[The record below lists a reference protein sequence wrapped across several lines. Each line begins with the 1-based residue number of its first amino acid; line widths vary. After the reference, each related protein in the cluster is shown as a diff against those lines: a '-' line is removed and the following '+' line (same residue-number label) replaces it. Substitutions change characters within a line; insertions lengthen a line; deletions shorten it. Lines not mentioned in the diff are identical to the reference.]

1 MKLNLICGR
10 SGTGK
15 SSYIYEDIKKNF
27 KNNKI
32 FLIVPEQSN
41 LTAEKKLFEVLEKET
56 LINVEVLTLKRMAY
70 RVINEVG
77 KINKVSLTKVGKN
90 LLIYDLLNKQ
100 KNKLNFLSKNNNNVE
115 LIAKT
120 ITEFKKHNILPE
132 TLENNLIEDEYTR
145 LKMQDMSI
153 MYKVY
158 QEKISENYIDE
169 NDDLSLLAD
178 NLDKIDIFKDC
189 LIYIDE
195 FMGFTPQ
202 ELRVFEKILLQAKS
216 ITVSICADNLE
227 IKNKEND
234 IFYFNKKFAKKLIE
248 IANDNKVNTNIVK
261 IDENKKFKT
270 SEMMLVEE
278 NFSNTKF
285 KSFDKKTENIEMFL
299 ADNPNS
305 ELEYVAN
312 QILSLVKK
320 GYRYNQIAI
329 VTSNLEKYD
338 IDAKIIFEKYNIPL
352 YIDIKKQL
360 TQNILVRY
368 LISIL
373 EIFSNNWSVDSVIN
387 YIKTGLLDIEKE
399 DIYNFENYCYKW
411 GITRKKFLN
420 DFVYEE
426 VNDKQEK
433 IEEIR
438 KKIINPLKEL
448 NDRINQNKN
457 IKTITINIYNFIIE
471 NNILDKLNEK
481 LNNIKSLEITDEYIT
496 SYKLLIELFEQI
508 IELFGEEKISF
519 EKYKELLQIGL
530 TSTVVGTIPATQ
542 DQVIIGQID
551 RARFADIKVC
561 FILGANDGELPMRI
575 SSEGY
580 FNDKDRQILALNGI
594 EMAKNSIDSLY
605 EDEFNVYKT
614 LTIPEEKL
622 VISYSSSDSLGAN
635 LRPSTLLKKI
645 KRIFPK
651 IEQKSDIINK
661 NIEITN
667 KIVTFEEALKQ
678 YYLYINGNEIS
689 DNWKQIIRYY
699 QIKEKEKFDN
709 AVLAINFT
717 NKSEKIT
724 EENLNKLYGDTLK
737 ASISKLEEYKK
748 CPFSYHIKYGLNLKE
763 RKEFKI
769 QTIDTGNFMHEIID
783 SFFTYLDENDL
794 NISMLDDE
802 KIIQIIE
809 NILNKTL
816 GISKYYILSS
826 TAKFKSLT
834 RKLKKVVLE
843 SIKYIVYTLQNS
855 KFEVLE
861 HEAEFGKGKKYP
873 AIIID
878 NGNNTTTELIG
889 KIDRI
894 DIGKIDGKEY
904 LRIIDYKSSIK
915 NIDMNKVVN
924 GLQIQLITYIES
936 MNRIKNTNSAGIL
949 YMNLIDNIVKS
960 SKNKTDEEIKEE
972 IKKNFRMQGLVVANV
987 DILKKMD
994 TTLEAGSSN
1003 IIPVSLKKDGTI
1015 GQGKSSTLTEEQ
1027 FELLQ
1032 KQVVNIIKQISKEIL
1047 KGEIEIKPYK
1057 YKKTTGCDFC
1067 KFKSICMFDNNDKK
1081 CEYNYIKEESKEDIL
1096 YKIKSAKD

>member
-1 MKLNLICGR
+1 MELNLIYGK
-10 SGTGK
+10 SGSGK
-15 SSYIYEDIKKNF
+15 SSYIYENIKKNLE
-27 KNNKI
+27 NNKI

-41 LTAEKKLFEVLEKET
+41 LSTEKKLFEILEKET

-70 RVINEVG
+70 RVINEIG
-77 KINKVSLTKVGKN
+77 KQNKLLLSKVGKN

-120 ITEFKKHNILPE
+120 ITEFKKHNIFPE
-132 TLENNLIEDEYTR
+132 TLENKPIEDEYTY
-145 LKMQDMSI
+145 LKLQDMHI
-153 MYKVY
+153 IYKDY
-158 QEKISENYIDE
+158 QDKISEKYIDE
-169 NDDLSLLAD
+169 NDDLSILSN
-178 NLDKIDIFKDC
+178 NLDNVDIFKNS

-202 ELRVFEKILLQAKS
+202 ELKVFEKLLLQAKAV
-216 ITVSICADNLE
+216 TVSICANNLE

-234 IFYFNKKFAKKLIE
+234 VFYFNKKFAHKIIE
-248 IANDNKVNTNIVK
+248 IANENAINIK
-261 IDENKKFKT
+261 IKKIGENEKFKT
-270 SEMMLVEE
+270 EEMKLLEE

-285 KSFDKKTENIEMFL
+285 NNFEKVPKNIEVFL

-312 QILSLVKK
+312 YILNLVKK

-338 IDAKIIFEKYNIPL
+338 IDAKIVFEKYNIPL
-352 YIDIKKQL
+352 YIDVKKQL

-373 EIFSNNWSVDSVIN
+373 DIFSNNWLIDSVMN
-387 YIKTGLLDIEKE
+387 YAKTGLVDISKE
-399 DIYNFENYCYKW
+399 DIYNFENYCNKW
-411 GITRKKFLN
+411 GITKKKFLKE
-420 DFVYEE
+420 FIYEE
-426 VNDKQEK
+426 VNNNQEK
-433 IEEIR
+433 IEETR
-438 KKIINPLKEL
+438 KFLINPLKSL
-448 NDRINQNKN
+448 NDNINQNKN
-457 IKTITINIYNFIIE
+457 VKTITTNIYNFIIE

-481 LNNIKSLEITDEYIT
+481 LKYINSLEITNEYNT

-508 IELFGEEKISF
+508 IDLFGEEKISF

-530 TSTVVGTIPATQ
+530 TSTMVGTIPATQ
-542 DQVIIGQID
+542 DQVIIGQMD
-551 RARFADIKVC
+551 RARFSDIKVC
-561 FILGANDGELPMRI
+561 FILGVNDGEFPIRL
-575 SSEGY
+575 STEGY
-580 FNDKDRQILALNGI
+580 FNDKDRQILAINGI
-594 EMAKNSIDSLY
+594 EMAKNSIDTLY

-622 VISYSSSDSLGAN
+622 IMSYSSSDSLGNN

-645 KRIFPK
+645 KRIFPR

-661 NIEITN
+661 NIDITN
-667 KIVTFEEALKQ
+667 KVATFDEALKQ
-678 YYLYINGNEIS
+678 YYLLINGNEIS
-689 DNWKQIIRYY
+689 DKWKQIIRYY
-699 QIKEKEKFDN
+699 QIKEKEKFEK
-709 AVLAINFT
+709 AILAINFS

-724 EENLNKLYGDTLK
+724 DENLKKLYGNNLK

-748 CPFSYHIKYGLNLKE
+748 CPFSYHMKYGLNLKE
-763 RKEFKI
+763 KKEFKI

-783 SFFTYLDENDL
+783 GFFAYIDENGL
-794 NISMLDDE
+794 NIHILEEE
-802 KIIQIIE
+802 KIINIVE
-809 NILNKTL
+809 EILNKTL

-826 TAKFKSLT
+826 SAKFRSLT
-834 RKLKKVVLE
+834 KKLKKVVLE

-861 HEAEFGKGKKYP
+861 HEAEFGRGKKYP
-873 AIIID
+873 AIMID
-878 NGNNTTTELIG
+878 NENGTTTELTG

-924 GLQIQLITYIES
+924 GLQIQLITYMES
-936 MNRIKNTNSAGIL
+936 INRIKNTNSAGIL
-949 YMNLIDNIVKS
+949 YMNLIDNIIKS
-960 SKNKTDEEIKEE
+960 SKNKTEEEIKEE
-972 IKKNFRMQGLVVANV
+972 IKKNFRMQGLIVANV
-987 DILKKMD
+987 NILKNMD
-994 TTLEAGSSN
+994 TVLDIGSSN
-1003 IIPVSLKKDGTI
+1003 IIPVTLKKDGSI
-1015 GQGKSSTLTEEQ
+1015 SESKSSTVTEEQ
-1027 FELLQ
+1027 FESLQ
-1032 KQVVNIIKQISKEIL
+1032 KQVIKIIKQISREIL
-1047 KGEIEIKPYK
+1047 KGQIEIKPFK

-1067 KFKSICMFDNNDKK
+1067 KFKSICMFDNNDKT

-1096 YKIKSAKD
+1096 YKIKSSNN